1 MECPFHTYT
10 SEELKDIPVPNPSEK
25 VLEVTE
31 SPSVSEASAIY
42 AAHGGPLLVEKQKA
56 DELAKSKITIMR
68 DGDAEQYGSNAIDE
82 KVPTVIKESSI
93 NAKDLSD
100 NLKKVSVPNDALDDA
115 KQLGYRLADVADKMD
130 RVSKQSAFHRF
141 PQMMKD
147 SFKLN
152 EDGQL
157 PALQKFSDTFRK
169 SIGGMPVKVMD
180 FMKLDE
186 SGSLKGISSLK
197 EKIRNA
203 SNTKMKAP
211 DTSSN
216 SAKPN

>member
-1 MECPFHTYT
+1 MQMNQYRNAIN
-10 SEELKDIPVPNPSEK
+10 DG
-25 VLEVTE
+25 TE
-31 SPSVSEASAIY
+31 AIKRFE
-42 AAHGGPLLVEKQKA
+42 VEKQKA

-100 NLKKVSVPNDALDDA
+100 NLKKVSVPNEALDDA

-157 PALQKFSDTFRK
+157 PALQATHSRAL
-169 SIGGMPVKVMD
+169 IGKVYIIMLIISEKTWQHSSMD
-180 FMKLDE
+180 
-186 SGSLKGISSLK
+186 
-197 EKIRNA
+197 
-203 SNTKMKAP
+203 
-211 DTSSN
+211 
-216 SAKPN
+216 